1 MRNINFSSSSSD
13 NLARSSTSRR
23 QLYDQNIF
31 IPSNSLAS
39 SNNTIQDHR
48 FLSKP
53 VNRLEDNGIFSNF
66 AQSNYSSSW
75 RQTSSTQT
83 RSLNDCLNKNP
94 VNGKPI
100 EDNKRTVRT
109 PYPHI
114 FKSTNYSKNEI
125 NSSDNNL
132 SLLPPSRFPI
142 NSVTRGVFNRPPD
155 SVSNYSIGS
164 KGDEQHKDPNMC
176 KKRNL
181 HQVYKQKD
189 DPEIDEDEFHD
200 AISGDEGFNAE
211 QLNNP
216 NKKPNI
222 IPQKNIL
229 IQTPSTVAQTGVLGT
244 QNNTPNK
251 PKNSYGLPPSM
262 IYDDYRHER
271 TPKYDFNIEKSH
283 TSQKQSGNLDLT
295 QYSHPYN
302 FPKTPFLPPNSDN
315 NSNAH
320 PSIQRIRTPLRYR
333 SSLLS
338 ALSNRVNSSCRILSA
353 AEMKKVFCK
362 SKRPIGSLKDFVHTI
377 EVRNEE
383 SNETKITSDLSKM
396 TEKCTDV
403 IHSYEEYADDDFKV
417 SFIEDYDENQEEVTT
432 DSNVDRSNKS
442 FLCNFN
448 IPSNT
453 KETTSVEKP
462 CYGEPIDDTYS
473 ENALHVTNIS
483 HTKDSDLIASQDIQD
498 PVNNI
503 VDSTKTITEKKD
515 STKETED
522 DTTEANASQNK
533 EPDNT
538 ESKKDEAVPWWLANV
553 GKPNLVEVDN
563 DGVFMPDEED
573 EKPKDEEKPK
583 ASAIGLF
590 SIPPIEE
597 YKEDNIID
605 PLPPSSDTC
614 KIAGSSAPTGNS
626 LFGPSLLPFTKAG
639 ENSDKT
645 EEQKPSEDVSSLPV
659 SNVQTNI
666 FSFNQNSNVTSGFSL
681 FGTSKHLEVGN
692 SSESGN
698 SISNQFN
705 SLGKDNAD
713 SSSIPHTSIFESKAP
728 SPEKNLPESTSNGIF
743 GANIS
748 GSLFTSSNTSSGLSA
763 PQPGSNINQSG
774 TSNISGSATSIF
786 NTKDIFNI
794 SSSANGLIAPINSGK
809 QDSHVSIFGSNGI
822 ENKDPSSDVSL
833 TGSSNMDQ
841 FNSLSNSNLTENTT
855 EPKPGL
861 IGGLFDKKTLG
872 FSGNTESAITAPNS
886 LFGGSSTTNNS
897 LGQTNSLFSISP
909 NNSSVMSSLNPNSN
923 PSATTNNPFTTPIN
937 SIFGAQQAS
946 MPSSNP
952 ATKDFNFSSN
962 PGISDSTNS
971 LTSPGGSTSI
981 FSQTQ
986 NIFGSSSSLS
996 PFVFGSNNSQN
1007 EKTTNQTPMQG
1018 LGLGLSPAPNIFGS
1032 APGIFNSSGK
1042 TETNIFGGMP
1052 SNPVASPFDPKPQ
1065 VSTHSTANTN
1075 IFGTSPSN
1083 LFGAPTLMG
1092 GSTGSNPFVGHSSNP
1107 TGGTS
1112 HRRRIARAKRSH

>member
-1 MRNINFSSSSSD
+1 MRNINFSSSSSE

-39 SNNTIQDHR
+39 SNNTVQDHR
-48 FLSKP
+48 FLSKL
-53 VNRLEDNGIFSNF
+53 VNRLEDNDIFSNF
-66 AQSNYSSSW
+66 AQRNYSSSW
-75 RQTSSTQT
+75 KQTSSAQI
-83 RSLNDCLNKNP
+83 RSLNDCLNNNP

-100 EDNKRTVRT
+100 EDNKRTIRT

-114 FKSTNYSKNEI
+114 LKSTNYSKNEI
-125 NSSDNNL
+125 NSSDHNL
-132 SLLPPSRFPI
+132 SLLPPSKFPI
-142 NSVTRGVFNRPPD
+142 NSVTRGVFNRLPG

-164 KGDEQHKDPNMC
+164 KGNEQHKDHNIC

-189 DPEIDEDEFHD
+189 DPEIDDDEFHD
-200 AISGDEGFNAE
+200 AISGDEEFNAE

-262 IYDDYRHER
+262 IYDDCRHDR
-271 TPKYDFNIEKSH
+271 TPNYDFNTEKSH
-283 TSQKQSGNLDLT
+283 VSQKQSGNLGLT

-302 FPKTPFLPPNSDN
+302 FPKTPFLPPNSEN
-315 NSNAH
+315 ISNAH
-320 PSIQRIRTPLRYR
+320 PSIQKIRTPLRYR

-383 SNETKITSDLSKM
+383 FNETKITSDLSKM

-417 SFIEDYDENQEEVTT
+417 SFLEDYDENQEEVTT
-432 DSNVDRSNKS
+432 DSNVDRSDKS
-442 FLCNFN
+442 FLCTFN

-453 KETTSVEKP
+453 KETASVEKP
-462 CYGEPIDDTYS
+462 CHSEPIDDTYS
-473 ENALHVTNIS
+473 ENALHVTNTS
-483 HTKDSDLIASQDIQD
+483 NTKDSDLIASQDIQED
-498 PVNNI
+498 PVNNT

-522 DTTEANASQNK
+522 DTTEANGSQNK
-533 EPDNT
+533 ESDTT

-573 EKPKDEEKPK
+573 EKSKDEEKPK

-605 PLPPSSDTC
+605 PLSSSSNTC

-626 LFGPSLLPFTKAG
+626 LFGPSPLPFTKAG

-645 EEQKPSEDVSSLPV
+645 EEQKPSEDVSLPV
-659 SNVQTNI
+659 SNIQTNI
-666 FSFNQNSNVTSGFSL
+666 FSLNQNSIVASDFSL
-681 FGTSKHLEVGN
+681 FGTSKHLEVGH

-705 SLGKDNAD
+705 SLEKDNTD

-728 SPEKNLPESTSNGIF
+728 IPDKNLPESTSSGIF

-748 GSLFTSSNTSSGLSA
+748 GSLFTSSNTSSGSSV
-763 PQPGSNINQSG
+763 PQQDSNINQSG

-794 SSSANGLIAPINSGK
+794 SSSASGLIAPINSGK
-809 QDSHVSIFGSNGI
+809 QDSHVSIFGSKGI
-822 ENKDPSSDVSL
+822 ENKNPSSDVSL
-833 TGSSNMDQ
+833 IGSSNLDKL
-841 FNSLSNSNLTENTT
+841 NSLSNSNLTENTT
-855 EPKPGL
+855 EPNPSL

-872 FSGNTESAITAPNS
+872 FSGNTESAINAPNS
-886 LFGGSSTTNNS
+886 LFGGSSTINNS

-909 NNSSVMSSLNPNSN
+909 NNSSVLSSLNPSSN
-923 PSATTNNPFTTPIN
+923 LSATTNNPFATPVN
-937 SIFGAQQAS
+937 SIFGVQQVS

-952 ATKDFNFSSN
+952 VTKDFNFSSN

-986 NIFGSSSSLS
+986 NIFGSNSSLS

-1007 EKTTNQTPMQG
+1007 EKTTNQTPLQG
-1018 LGLGLSPAPNIFGS
+1018 MGLSPAPNIFGS
-1032 APGIFNSSGK
+1032 VPGIFNSSGK
-1042 TETNIFGGMP
+1042 TETNIFGGLP
-1052 SNPVASPFDPKPQ
+1052 SNPVVSPFDPKPQ
-1065 VSTHSTANTN
+1065 VSTHSATNTN
-1075 IFGTSPSN
+1075 IFGTSPPN

-1107 TGGTS
+1107 MGGTS